1 MTLLD
6 LSATWRMLDGLKAKF
21 GEVGWAE
28 LKPDDRLTL
37 IKDKEQGYN
46 VYILEKNQTLK
57 DICKNDKS
65 FDIDFEAYLKGFE
78 WTR

>member
-1 MTLLD
+1 MMPFFALVVIESRLV
-6 LSATWRMLDGLKAKF
+6 RMLDGLRAEF

-46 VYILEKNQTLK
+46 VYVLEK
-57 DICKNDKS
+57 
-65 FDIDFEAYLKGFE
+65 
-78 WTR
+78 TRR